1 MIPYPVLSNWVRL
14 TRFIDFEGVPGNLF
28 PGELFCLIQSPAL
41 GHEGLDLLH
50 GTRVEFFSSRKW
62 DHSDSVIA
70 YVEVFNQ
77 SIQFLKPRIE
87 DVVEKGIRLY
97 WLW

>member
-1 MIPYPVLSNWVRL
+1 M
-14 TRFIDFEGVPGNLF
+14 DFEGVPGNLF
-28 PGELFCLIQSPAL
+28 PAELFSLIQSPAL

-87 DVVEKGIRLY
+87 DVAEKGIRLY
-97 WLW
+97 